1 MYGSRFLT
9 WGIIRLPTTSF
20 PYSRLSS
27 LSLSLPLP
35 LSLTYSI
42 SFFSCSPSSSP
53 CLTLHSACSSSYT
66 SLRPPLLSIRLCL
79 SPSDRSVLHL
89 RFPPPVHVPPHS
101 WFTHPHLPPSSP
113 FSNARRIRGFRKPY
127 AEHLDSLLLILCRC
141 HSVVSKPHHIADR
154 CSHKPSYLYSTS
166 LTGSCRRIP
175 AGSPARRYNASHSLS
190 FGSGVGY
197 CVPRKLPDEVEY

>member
-1 MYGSRFLT
+1 MYRTVYCVWLEVPDLGNNPATNNVVPL
-9 WGIIRLPTTSF
+9 LP
-20 PYSRLSS
+20 PL

-53 CLTLHSACSSSYT
+53 CLTLHSAYSSSYT

-141 HSVVSKPHHIADR
+141 HSVVSKT
-154 CSHKPSYLYSTS
+154 PSYRRPLLSQTLLS
-166 LTGSCRRIP
+166 LLDFAYWFLPSHTGWLACAPI
-175 AGSPARRYNASHSLS
+175 
-190 FGSGVGY
+190 
-197 CVPRKLPDEVEY
+197 